1 MGERQLNIAFAEP
14 KQSDLAATSQGQSKV
29 AYVGGL
35 PEGTNDSKLQD
46 ALLSYGEVR
55 PGCYPLPLLPSA
67 AVLVSPVSCL
77 WGLPAAMQP

>member
-55 PGCYPLPLLPSA
+55 PGWFQESCPVLYSVDNQGPICCHA
-67 AVLVSPVSCL
+67 A
-77 WGLPAAMQP
+77 